1 MLSVLYLVQ
10 VQTRKILD
18 EINNP
23 VTVFGTFPCF
33 VISPPQGQL
42 YVSSFSELVEVPV
55 ANCTNYQSCGEC
67 ILSRD
72 PYCAWNGRQC
82 VDIRQ
87 ASPSKYASPCTISC
101 RQFL

>member
-1 MLSVLYLVQ
+1 MVTL
-10 VQTRKILD
+10 TKISNLHHKLKSFTQ
-18 EINNP
+18 ILFA
-23 VTVFGTFPCF
+23 V
-33 VISPPQGQL
+33 SLLQGQL

-72 PYCAWNGRQC
+72 PYCAWNGRHC

-87 ASPSKYASPCTISC
+87 NLNKYAPV
-101 RQFL
+101 